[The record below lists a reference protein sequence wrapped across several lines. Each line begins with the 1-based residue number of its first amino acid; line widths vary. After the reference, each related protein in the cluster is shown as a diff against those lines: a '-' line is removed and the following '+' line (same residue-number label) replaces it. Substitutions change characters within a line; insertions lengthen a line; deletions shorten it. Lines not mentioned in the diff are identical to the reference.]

1 MIGHADQRRNA
12 RPRLI
17 PSWSAKAGYPRLC
30 GLPQRKTWMAAMTV
44 SGRGHRELGVGC
56 KPKLI
61 DDDPCVAPTVMVGL
75 GPATHVFCPTQT
87 RKTWMA
93 GARPGHDIGIDEALS
108 TSVGTRQPT
117 GKGSIA
123 AIRPSTHSDWRTAR
137 DTQAAAP
144 RPVRF
149 SAPKYWRG
157 SSGRRARNPDWQ
169 AAPDVLHPS
178 NAQTT
183 AVARC
188 RCAPNG
194 SSPHSGV
201 HRLHLWGR
209 WCRRDYQREGW
220 HPHRSA

>member
-30 GLPQRKTWMAAMTV
+30 GLPQRKTWMA
-44 SGRGHRELGVGC
+44 
-56 KPKLI
+56 
-61 DDDPCVAPTVMVGL
+61 
-75 GPATHVFCPTQT
+75 GP
-87 RKTWMA
+87 
-93 GARPGHDIGIDEALS
+93 RPGHDSGIDEALS

-149 SAPKYWRG
+149 SAPNTGAGAAVSAHETPTGKLHRTNYIPAMPRQLPLPDAVVLPMG
-157 SSGRRARNPDWQ
+157 LRRIAASIASTYGDDGAVVITSGRDGIRI
-169 AAPDVLHPS
+169 
-178 NAQTT
+178 
-183 AVARC
+183 
-188 RCAPNG
+188 
-194 SSPHSGV
+194 GV
-201 HRLHLWGR
+201 HNLEPSELRNILCVAIYHAVKKM
-209 WCRRDYQREGW
+209 RE
-220 HPHRSA
+220 

>member
-44 SGRGHRELGVGC
+44 SGRGHRELGVGVNQSSLMMTHAL
-56 KPKLI
+56 PRLSW
-61 DDDPCVAPTVMVGL
+61 PGVGRPPTSFGRRRR
-75 GPATHVFCPTQT
+75 GRCG
-87 RKTWMA
+87 W
-93 GARPGHDIGIDEALS
+93 PGHAPAMTVGSMRRYQRALVQGS
-108 TSVGTRQPT
+108 P

-194 SSPHSGV
+194 FTPHSGV